1 MALMNYSWKEASR
14 KNWMSQLEKED
25 DIPTDQIQA
34 GAIMRIADA
43 VEVMAK
49 NYNELIRERGNFER
63 WYKEERERKNKL
75 NRSNSAFRGHITR
88 LKKRLT
94 LYKEEHAALIHK

>member
-1 MALMNYSWKEASR
+1 MTLINYSWKEASR

-25 DIPTDQIQA
+25 DIPTDQIKA

-49 NYNELIRERGNFER
+49 NYAKLIRERGYFER
-63 WYKEERERKNKL
+63 WYKEERESKNKL
-75 NRSNSAFRGHITR
+75 NRSNSALRGHITR

-94 LYKEEHAALIHK
+94 LY